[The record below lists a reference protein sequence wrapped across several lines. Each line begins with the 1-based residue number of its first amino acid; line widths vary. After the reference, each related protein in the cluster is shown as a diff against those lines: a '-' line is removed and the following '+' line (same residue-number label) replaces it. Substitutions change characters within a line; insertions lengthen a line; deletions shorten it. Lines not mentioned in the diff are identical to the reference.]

1 MLALAS
7 TTSFS
12 VSGGLRHRNARG
24 RITVDGIVSGEI
36 HGTVTG
42 VMHATVDGDVSLTL
56 LSGSAEE
63 GGDAQ

>member
-1 MLALAS
+1 MDLLWDK
-7 TTSFS
+7 
-12 VSGGLRHRNARG
+12 
-24 RITVDGIVSGEI
+24 ITEWLKDVLISGIVSGEI